1 MKNSRVSLHASRSL
15 HVRTGGVTA
24 PCLKI
29 SAGLALLLLAGTVY
43 AAPPLPQCTISASP
57 VIFGN
62 YDPLSATPGTGT
74 GTLTFQCQSG
84 VAGGGITYTIS
95 LSSGSG
101 TFAQRTLTSGP
112 NVLNYNLYTDPT
124 LTTVWGDG
132 SAGTGTVS
140 TTVTKSNATAG
151 VTNTVYG
158 NIPALQDVVPGSY
171 SDNITVTVNF

>member
-1 MKNSRVSLHASRSL
+1 MKNSRVSLHASRSRR
-15 HVRTGGVTA
+15 VRTGSVTP
-24 PCLKI
+24 PCLTMA
-29 SAGLALLLLAGTVY
+29 AGLALLLLAGTVY
-43 AAPPLPQCTISASP
+43 AAPQCTISASP

-62 YDPLSATPGTGT
+62 YDPLSATPVTGT
-74 GTLTFQCQSG
+74 GVLTFLCQRG
-84 VAGGGITYTIS
+84 VPGGGITYTIS

-132 SAGTGTVS
+132 SAGTATV
-140 TTVTKSNATAG
+140 VTAISRANALAG

-171 SDNITVTVNF
+171 SDSITVTVTF